1 MSSPRE
7 IEIGGKKFPLSESE
21 TKNQELY
28 KLKQIVD
35 KEGTHAQWSKQLV
48 NIALLVL
55 LILMNLCLGSS
66 STKSI
71 IGVKSCSRGYWAIYA
86 SFIFICACATV
97 YAIRIAKR
105 EQNLKVQYGN
115 VNIVESDLLL
125 TRKSLASLCFLGF
138 FGGLV
143 AGAFGLGGGV
153 IFNPVLLALGLPP
166 LVSSASGLYLV
177 TFSKVATSVVYIVYG
192 QLDFSYG
199 LWLSFCASLGSVAA
213 VYIARWYEKRSG
225 R

>member
-1 MSSPRE
+1 MNVS
-7 IEIGGKKFPLSESE
+7 L
-21 TKNQELY
+21 L
-28 KLKQIVD
+28 
-35 KEGTHAQWSKQLV
+35 
-48 NIALLVL
+48 ALLIV
-55 LILMNLCLGSS
+55 MNLCLGSS

-71 IGVKSCSRGYWAIYA
+71 IGIKSCSGAYWTIYVT
-86 SFIFICACATV
+86 FIFICACATV
-97 YAIRIAKR
+97 FAIVTAKQ
-105 EQNLKVQYGN
+105 EQSLKVKYGN
-115 VNIVESDLLL
+115 INIVESDVLM
-125 TRKSLASLCFLGF
+125 THKAITSLCCLGF

-177 TFSKVATSVVYIVYG
+177 AFSKVATTVVYIIYG

-199 LWLSFCASLGSVAA
+199 LWLSFCASVGSVTAIY
-213 VYIARWYEKRSG
+213 VARWYEKRSG